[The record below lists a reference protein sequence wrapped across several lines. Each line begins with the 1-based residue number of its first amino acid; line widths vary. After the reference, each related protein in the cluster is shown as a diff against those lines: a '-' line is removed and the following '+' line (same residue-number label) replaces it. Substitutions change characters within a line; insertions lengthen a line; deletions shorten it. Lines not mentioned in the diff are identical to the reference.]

1 MPEVSSAQVAS
12 ALVNI
17 RGVRPARSRIPF
29 TSTPNL
35 SRGNNVL
42 VLCIVEVVGCGI
54 FEERRVLLE
63 LPAEFSV
70 GDEFELRLL
79 PVMGGWDEGRRA
91 IVSEP
96 DDG

>member
-1 MPEVSSAQVAS
+1 MPGVASARVAS

-35 SRGNNVL
+35 SRDNNVP
-42 VLCIVEVVGCGI
+42 VLCILEVVGCGI

-63 LPAEFSV
+63 LSAEFSV
-70 GDEFELRLL
+70 GDELRLL
-79 PVMGGWDEGRRA
+79 PIIGGWDEGRRA

>member
-1 MPEVSSAQVAS
+1 MPGVSSARVAS
-12 ALVNI
+12 ALDNI
-17 RGVRPARSRIPF
+17 RGMRSARLRIPF
-29 TSTPNL
+29 GSTPNL
-35 SRGNNVL
+35 SRDNNIL
-42 VLCIVEVVGCGI
+42 VLCGLGVVGCGI

-63 LPAEFSV
+63 LPAEFLV
-70 GDEFELRLL
+70 GDELRLL

>member
-1 MPEVSSAQVAS
+1 MPGVSSTQVAS
-12 ALVNI
+12 ALGNI
-17 RGVRPARSRIPF
+17 KGLRLARSRIPS

-35 SRGNNVL
+35 SRDNNVQI
-42 VLCIVEVVGCGI
+42 LCGLGVVGCSI
-54 FEERRVLLE
+54 IEEWHVLLE
-63 LPAEFSV
+63 LPAELSV
-70 GDEFELRLL
+70 GDKLRLL